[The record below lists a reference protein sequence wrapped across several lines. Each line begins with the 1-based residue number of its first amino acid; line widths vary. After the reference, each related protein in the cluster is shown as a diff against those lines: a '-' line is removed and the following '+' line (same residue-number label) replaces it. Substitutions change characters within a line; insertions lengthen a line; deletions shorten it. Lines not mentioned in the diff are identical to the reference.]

1 MLSPESVRFF
11 VCLSVDLFIC
21 LFVCVHYSL
30 NPDLFL
36 NIPSFVELH
45 LTHLKRDARLFS
57 ADTITVN
64 YLTVTADAE
73 KITDNRN

>member
-11 VCLSVDLFIC
+11 VCLSVDLLIC

-45 LTHLKRDARLFS
+45 LTHLK
-57 ADTITVN
+57 V
-64 YLTVTADAE
+64 VT
-73 KITDNRN
+73 

>member
-1 MLSPESVRFF
+1 M
-11 VCLSVDLFIC
+11 
-21 LFVCVHYSL
+21 CVHYSL

-45 LTHLKRDARLFS
+45 LTNLKRDARLFS